1 MKMIDKEE
9 FRKIIKI
16 AGLWPMKKDTL
27 RKISKDNIKGCK
39 NMKRHHDYYTYLML
53 LQMNFY
59 YIYDDHDDSYIWRR

>member
-1 MKMIDKEE
+1 MIDKRG
-9 FRKIIKI
+9 FREIIRT
-16 AGLWPMKKDTL
+16 ASLQSMKKDTL

-59 YIYDDHDDSYIWRR
+59 YIPEDDDWY